1 MEELNVDKY
10 LILKKPEEEGPE
22 IRGGTVDA
30 LIIQA
35 TKTARNGGKINIILP
50 YYYYGIWGIMCI
62 VVAIFL
68 QLFYIINV
76 LIQYI

>member
-1 MEELNVDKY
+1 MEELNVDKC

-35 TKTARNGGKINIILP
+35 TKTARNGGKIKFVCSALALPEMLIIFR
-50 YYYYGIWGIMCI
+50 YYVYCFSYFFCN
-62 VVAIFL
+62 FFTL
-68 QLFYIINV
+68 LTY
-76 LIQYI
+76 

>member
-35 TKTARNGGKINIILP
+35 TKTARNGGKIETLCYTLQEMRII
-50 YYYYGIWGIMCI
+50 
-62 VVAIFL
+62 IFL
-68 QLFYIINV
+68 FYVTFSLFFCNPSA
-76 LIQYI
+76 LFKC

>member
-35 TKTARNGGKINIILP
+35 TKAARNGGKINILCSALACSLLFG
-50 YYYYGIWGIMCI
+50 YYVYSCSYFFCN
-62 VVAIFL
+62 FSTL
-68 QLFYIINV
+68 LTY
-76 LIQYI
+76 